1 VITKRFDAILFDA
14 DGVVQTTDEKWWFA
28 LTELIGPNDPDRV
41 QRFLGDIMAAELPAL
56 AGTTTFAGPL
66 GEVLRLWEVTT
77 PASEVLRMWQHIEV
91 DFSMIAAIRELTA
104 QGVRCALA
112 TNQHPERA
120 AYMRDTLGYD
130 EVFAE
135 LFYSCDEG
143 VAKPDPAFF
152 TRAVERLGVAPQRTL
167 FVDDNQDNVAGA
179 REAGLVAELFARDGG
194 RPELARILAAY
205 ETPRVNGRH
214 PPSHT

>member
-1 VITKRFDAILFDA
+1 MTNRFEAILFDA

-28 LTELIGPNDPDRV
+28 FTDLIGSSDPDRV

-56 AGTTTFAGPL
+56 AGTTTFVGPL
-66 GEVLRLWEVTT
+66 SEVLRRWQVTT
-77 PASEVLRMWQHIEV
+77 PAKEVLRMWQHIDV
-91 DFSMIAAIRELTA
+91 DLSMIAAIRELTA
-104 QGVRCALA
+104 QGMRCALA

-135 LFYSCDEG
+135 LFYSCNEG

-152 TRAVERLGVAPQRTL
+152 RRAVERLAVAPQRTL
-167 FVDDNQDNVAGA
+167 FVDDNPDNVAGA
-179 REAGLVAELFARDGG
+179 SEAGLVAELFAQDGG
-194 RPELARILAAY
+194 RPELERILAEY
-205 ETPRVNGRH
+205 ETRE
-214 PPSHT
+214 

>member
-1 VITKRFDAILFDA
+1 MTKRFEAILFDA

-28 LTELIGPNDPDRV
+28 LTDLAGPSDPDLV

-56 AGTTTFAGPL
+56 AGTTTFVGPL
-66 GEVLRLWEVTT
+66 AEVLRRWRVTT
-77 PASEVLRMWQHIEV
+77 PASEVLSMWQHIDV
-91 DFSMIAAIRELTA
+91 DPSMIAAIRELTA

-135 LFYSCDEG
+135 LFYSSDEG

-152 TRAVERLGVAPQRTL
+152 TRAVERLAVPPQRTL
-167 FVDDNQDNVAGA
+167 FVDDNRDNVT
-179 REAGLVAELFARDGG
+179 GG
-194 RPELARILAAY
+194 RAGRRGVR
-205 ETPRVNGRH
+205 PRRRTAGTGTDPDALQRGC
-214 PPSHT
+214 PW

>member
-1 VITKRFDAILFDA
+1 MTNRFEAILFDA

-28 LTELIGPNDPDRV
+28 FTDLIGSSDPDRV
-41 QRFLGDIMAAELPAL
+41 QHFLGDIMAAELPAL
-56 AGTTTFAGPL
+56 AGTTTFVGPL
-66 GEVLRLWEVTT
+66 SEVLRRWQVTT
-77 PASEVLRMWQHIEV
+77 PASEVLSMWQHIDV
-91 DFSMIAAIRELTA
+91 DLSMITAIRELTA

-120 AYMRDTLGYD
+120 AYMRDNLGYD

-152 TRAVERLGVAPQRTL
+152 RRAVERLAVAPQRTL
-167 FVDDNQDNVAGA
+167 FVDDNPDNVAGA
-179 REAGLVAELFARDGG
+179 SEAGLVAELFAQDGG
-194 RPELARILAAY
+194 RPELERILAEY
-205 ETPRVNGRH
+205 ETH
-214 PPSHT
+214 Q

>member
-1 VITKRFDAILFDA
+1 MTNRVEAILFDA

-28 LTELIGPNDPDRV
+28 FTDLIGSSDPDRV
-41 QRFLGDIMAAELPAL
+41 QPFLGDIMAAELPAL
-56 AGTTTFAGPL
+56 AGTTTFVGPL
-66 GEVLRLWEVTT
+66 SEVLRRWQVTT
-77 PASEVLRMWQHIEV
+77 PAKEVLRMWQHIDV
-91 DFSMIAAIRELTA
+91 DLSMIAAIRELTA
-104 QGVRCALA
+104 QGMRCALA

-152 TRAVERLGVAPQRTL
+152 RRAVERLAVAPQRTL
-167 FVDDNQDNVAGA
+167 FVDDNPDNVAGA
-179 REAGLVAELFARDGG
+179 SEAGLVAELFAQDGG
-194 RPELARILAAY
+194 RPELERILAEY
-205 ETPRVNGRH
+205 ETRE
-214 PPSHT
+214 

>member
-1 VITKRFDAILFDA
+1 MTERFDAILFDA

-28 LTELIGPNDPDRV
+28 LTDLIGPSDPDRV

-56 AGTTTFAGPL
+56 AGTTTFVGPL
-66 GEVLRLWEVTT
+66 AEVLRLWQVTV
-77 PASEVLRMWQHIEV
+77 PASEVLSRWQQIDV

-104 QGVRCALA
+104 QGVQCALA

-120 AYMRDTLGYD
+120 AYMRSSLGYD
-130 EVFAE
+130 EVFVE

-152 TRAVERLGVAPQRTL
+152 TRAVERLAVPAQRTL
-167 FVDDNQDNVAGA
+167 FVDDNSDNVAGA
-179 REAGLVAELFARDGG
+179 QEAGLVAELFSRDGG
-194 RPELARILAAY
+194 RTELERILRAYAA
-205 ETPRVNGRH
+205 EE
-214 PPSHT
+214 

>member
-1 VITKRFDAILFDA
+1 MTKRFDAILFDA

-41 QRFLGDIMAAELPAL
+41 QRFLGDIMLAELPAL
-56 AGTTTFAGPL
+56 AGTTTFVGPL
-66 GEVLRLWEVTT
+66 GEVLRRWQVAI
-77 PASEVLRMWQHIEV
+77 PASEVLGMWQHIDV
-91 DFSMIAAIRELTA
+91 DPSMIAAIRELTA

-130 EVFAE
+130 GVFAE

-143 VAKPDPAFF
+143 VAKPDRAFF
-152 TRAVERLGVAPQRTL
+152 RRAVQGLGVLPQRTL
-167 FVDDNQDNVAGA
+167 FVDDNRDNVAGA
-179 REAGLVAELFARDGG
+179 KEAGLVAEVFAQDGG
-194 RPELARILAAY
+194 RPELERILAAY
-205 ETPRVNGRH
+205 EGH
-214 PPSHT
+214 E

>member
-1 VITKRFDAILFDA
+1 MTNRFDAILFDA

-28 LTELIGPNDPDRV
+28 LTELIGPSDPDRV

-56 AGTTTFAGPL
+56 AGTTTFVGPL
-66 GEVLRLWEVTT
+66 ADVLRQWEVPV
-77 PASEVLRMWQHIEV
+77 PASEVLSMWQHV
-91 DFSMIAAIRELTA
+91 DVDSSMIAAIRELTER
-104 QGVRCALA
+104 GVRCALA

-152 TRAVERLGVAPQRTL
+152 RRAVERLGVLPQRTL
-167 FVDDNQDNVAGA
+167 FVDDNHDNVAGA
-179 REAGLVAELFARDGG
+179 QEAGLVAELFARDGG
-194 RPELARILAAY
+194 RPELERILATY
-205 ETPRVNGRH
+205 EIPRVNGRY
-214 PPSHT
+214 PPGHK

>member
-1 VITKRFDAILFDA
+1 VTGRFDAILFDA

-28 LTELIGPNDPDRV
+28 LAWLIGPSDANRV
-41 QRFLGDIMAAELPAL
+41 QSFLSDIMFAELPAL

-66 GEVLRLWEVTT
+66 SEVLQRWEVTT
-77 PASEVLRMWQHIEV
+77 PASEVLRMWQHIDV
-91 DFSMIAAIRELTA
+91 DASMISAIRGLTA

-120 AYMRDTLGYD
+120 AYMRKTLGYD
-130 EVFAE
+130 EIFGE

-152 TRAVERLGVAPQRTL
+152 SRAVERLAVAPLRTL
-167 FVDDNQDNVAGA
+167 FVDDNHDNVAGA
-179 REAGLVAELFARDGG
+179 RQAGLVAELFARDGG
-194 RPELARILAAY
+194 RPELERILATY
-205 ETPRVNGRH
+205 EIPRVNGSFR
-214 PPSHT
+214 PVQS